1 MAERVICNLG
11 HAGRP
16 DGTHISGT
24 DALQHVPP
32 VPVSEAEKIAELVI
46 EKLSASVIPSSFPAY
61 VVDMIRA
68 ATENGAY
75 HWLYSIPLIGPAC
88 ITCGWTFSPDG
99 SVNLELRDLNGQT
112 FWRGTF
118 RPADG

>member
-46 EKLSASVIPSSFPAY
+46 EKLSASVIPSALTGAW
-61 VVDMIRA
+61 RA
-68 ATENGAY
+68 TRYTRSSE
-75 HWLYSIPLIGPAC
+75 PLDPSRPPG
-88 ITCGWTFSPDG
+88 G
-99 SVNLELRDLNGQT
+99 R
-112 FWRGTF
+112 
-118 RPADG
+118 RPAHDEQVGTCQGGQG